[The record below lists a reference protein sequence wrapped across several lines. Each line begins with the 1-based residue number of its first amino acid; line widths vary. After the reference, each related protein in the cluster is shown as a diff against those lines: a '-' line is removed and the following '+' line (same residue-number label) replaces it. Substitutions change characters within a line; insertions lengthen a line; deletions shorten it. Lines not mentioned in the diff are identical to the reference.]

1 MSGINDTTASP
12 IIVTNNTSAADD
24 HDNDDGDARS
34 RQLTESLIEEARR
47 TESGRVAD
55 KRSISDESIELINRT
70 ASLRSSHELLLQ
82 QQQQSNM
89 STELVPENLYEP
101 RLQTSRIL
109 SAGTLHGDDGPLHTN
124 NFGKIL
130 DETGETVEVMRE
142 SGFSRILST
151 LGVSPTAT

>member
-1 MSGINDTTASP
+1 M
-12 IIVTNNTSAADD
+12 
-24 HDNDDGDARS
+24 
-34 RQLTESLIEEARR
+34 
-47 TESGRVAD
+47 AD

-70 ASLRSSHELLLQ
+70 ASLRSSHELLY

-89 STELVPENLYEP
+89 SNELVPENLYEP

>member
-1 MSGINDTTASP
+1 M
-12 IIVTNNTSAADD
+12 
-24 HDNDDGDARS
+24 
-34 RQLTESLIEEARR
+34 
-47 TESGRVAD
+47 AD